1 MQVNAAKQANQNL
14 GRQPRREADVEDD
27 APENGA
33 APTAPSDVYDVL
45 GYRSSFF
52 SGVTTQQWLAM
63 RLIDV

>member
-27 APENGA
+27 APENSA
-33 APTAPSDVYDVL
+33 TPTTPSDVYDVL

-63 RLIDV
+63 RLIET

>member
-33 APTAPSDVYDVL
+33 APTEPSDVYDAL

-52 SGVTTQQWLAM
+52 SGVTTQQWLSM
-63 RLIDV
+63 RLIEV